1 MSIDSRL
8 KLAILA
14 MYHNI
19 SYKQLYS
26 LLSVQVFVR
35 DSYKQHVNLM
45 IRKQYRMKPN
55 VISMN
60 RTARLRQCQTTNRIG

>member
-1 MSIDSRL
+1 MSIDSQL

-19 SYKQLYS
+19 LYKQLYS

-60 RTARLRQCQTTNRIG
+60 RTARLR